1 MQQSE
6 IKALLVELA
15 QETCSFDRH
24 QEISKMFYDAA
35 KRRPA
40 PDSPNDSTSDLFLMM
55 LNRLLRVV
63 NSKQLPGLFPFFA
76 MLCGDRHELDTL
88 AEIDWSLMS

>member
-1 MQQSE
+1 VQQSE
-6 IKALLVELA
+6 IKTLLAELA

-40 PDSPNDSTSDLFLMM
+40 PDSPNDDTSMLFVAM
-55 LNRLLRVV
+55 LNKLLRVV
-63 NSKQLPGLFPFFA
+63 NSKHLPGLFPFFA
-76 MLCGDRHELDTL
+76 MICGERDGLLTF
-88 AEIDWSLMS
+88 AEIDWDLMS